1 MNPLPDW
8 RSLTINAL
16 IGYVISWLYFFMA
29 LPIFQTLFGKVKGTA
44 VNYGVSWI
52 VWIIAIHALTVLY
65 SKGDELD
72 TA

>member
-29 LPIFQTLFGKVKGTA
+29 LPVFQTLFGKTRGTA

-52 VWIIAIHALTVLY
+52 VWIVATHALTIVY